1 MSQTASYA
9 IINKESI
16 KLTRKIKEAE
26 TWLVIT
32 GSVAVRTKK
41 IEGWEIQW
49 KYYIRVPVV
58 TEAQ

>member
-1 MSQTASYA
+1 MAC
-9 IINKESI
+9 NHREC
-16 KLTRKIKEAE
+16 
-26 TWLVIT
+26 
-32 GSVAVRTKK
+32 VAVRTKK